1 MHAVWVSN
9 VMGGNVLMKTRKKK
23 LPKDRLA
30 WGETR
35 IVQERKEKNVAVGLQ
50 TVLGTN
56 ARRMQMRLTMK
67 KMCNVKTEMTA
78 GMCLENQ
85 NV

>member
-1 MHAVWVSN
+1 
-9 VMGGNVLMKTRKKK
+9 MGGNVLMKTRKKK

-50 TVLGTN
+50 TVLGTD
-56 ARRMQMRLTMK
+56 ARRMQMRLMMK
-67 KMCNVKTEMTA
+67 KKCNVKTEMTA
-78 GMCLENQ
+78 RKCLENQ